1 MVGQDRY
8 RFEKVIHLGIGATDG
23 KTKAVALARPG
34 RDIPELSQVL
44 KEDDQLLAA
53 GKRFLNEAKRLT
65 ELRGVRLRGIEQQ
78 IGIAQ
83 NH

>member
-1 MVGQDRY
+1 
-8 RFEKVIHLGIGATDG
+8 
-23 KTKAVALARPG
+23 
-34 RDIPELSQVL
+34 L